1 MKKNIQI
8 AIEITDELIKAHL
21 KNSQGIRDL
30 VNNWSSDTKGL
41 GIAIASTH
49 EDVAKCL
56 FVIKKYL
63 EEKPKCRH
71 PKKMQDKCEGQL
83 YCMQCNTDLDEK

>member
-8 AIEITDELIKAHL
+8 AIKITDELIKAHL

-30 VNNWSSDTKGL
+30 VNSWTSDTKGL
-41 GIAIASTH
+41 GLAIASVH
-49 EDVAKCL
+49 EDVANCL

-63 EEKPKCRH
+63 EDKPKCKH
-71 PKKMQDKCEGQL
+71 PKKMRDKCEGQI
-83 YCMQCNTDLDEK
+83 YCMQCDTDLDGK